1 MESEA
6 GRTEEAGKRGDVT
19 TLYEITRKL
28 SGRFQNTCKPVRSE
42 AGVLLRTVEEEMH
55 RWREHFQTVL
65 NHEEPLNPP
74 EMKPSDELTIR
85 TGRITR
91 IEIKNAIKKLKNGK
105 AAGGDDIPPEA
116 IKAGG
121 NTSEEV
127 LLNLCNWIWSEEKKP
142 REWRKGLLIKLPK
155 KGDLRC
161 CKNWR
166 GIMLLNMASKVFCRV
181 ILECIKTALDEQ
193 LREEQAGFR
202 AGRSCTDQIAT
213 LRIIVEQSIEWQSS
227 LYINFI
233 DFEKAFDSISRDV
246 LWRVLRHYGMPGI
259 IITIIRVF
267 YEGFSAQVVY
277 NG

>member
-6 GRTEEAGKRGDVT
+6 ERTEEAGKRGDVR

-74 EMKPSDELTIR
+74 EAKPSDELNIR
-85 TGRITR
+85 TGRIRR

-121 NTSEEV
+121 DTSEEV
-127 LLNLCNWIWSEEKKP
+127 LLNLCN
-142 REWRKGLLIKLPK
+142 
-155 KGDLRC
+155 
-161 CKNWR
+161 
-166 GIMLLNMASKVFCRV
+166 
-181 ILECIKTALDEQ
+181 
-193 LREEQAGFR
+193 
-202 AGRSCTDQIAT
+202 
-213 LRIIVEQSIEWQSS
+213 RI
-227 LYINFI
+227 
-233 DFEKAFDSISRDV
+233 
-246 LWRVLRHYGMPGI
+246 
-259 IITIIRVF
+259 
-267 YEGFSAQVVY
+267 
-277 NG
+277 